1 MKHYILNYEITG
13 CPNRCKHC
21 YCNDIKSNHSFMSLE
36 EVIELSKI
44 FREKIEGEVGVLLI
58 QEQTLY
64 PNYIKVIERLKKED
78 LVNTSKRGLLVT
90 NGFGLSKYPDLIHG
104 IKEHYSTVKLT
115 LFGTEY
121 THDHFV
127 GRKGHFRELIEVTQ
141 MCHDNKLDVIWQM
154 MLTKGNT
161 RNIEELITV
170 ADELKVDGYFVTG
183 AFNYVGSLRKNEMII
198 PHEQDLRY
206 KTFHVYE
213 QEHELFLPEYKYK
226 EIKSSVDEYQIE
238 KVSLENLYID
248 SEFNVYPVSN
258 IEPAFKFGNMKT
270 DMDSLIQMLN
280 HHEKLP
286 KLIKNRLSFTLRQLI
301 DKHLDQNSTEMH
313 TPQTLFE
320 KLAYKKQM

>member
-1 MKHYILNYEITG
+1 MKHYTLNYEITG

-21 YCNDIKSNHSFMSLE
+21 YCYEIKSNQSLMSME
-36 EVIELSKI
+36 EIIELSKA
-44 FREKIEGEVGVLLI
+44 FKERIEGDVGVLLL

-64 PNYIKVIERLKKED
+64 PEYIKAVEMLKKED
-78 LVNTSKRGLLVT
+78 LMHADKRGLLVT
-90 NGFGLSKYPDLIHG
+90 NGFGLAKKPDLIQG

-121 THDHFV
+121 THDSFV
-127 GRKGHFRELIEVTQ
+127 GRNGHFREIIEVTEL
-141 MCHDNKLDVIWQM
+141 CHDNNIDVIWQM

-161 RNIEELITV
+161 RNIEELITL
-170 ADELKVDGYFVTG
+170 ADDLKVDGYFVTG
-183 AFNYVGSLRKNEMII
+183 AFNYAGSLRKNKMII

-226 EIKSSVDEYQIE
+226 EIKSSVDEYQID

-248 SEFNVYPVSN
+248 SEFNVYPLSN
-258 IEPAFKFGNMKT
+258 IEPDFKLGNIRT
-270 DMDSLIQMLN
+270 DMDHLIQMLN
-280 HHEKLP
+280 NHQKLP
-286 KLIKNRLSFTLRQLI
+286 KLVRTRQSFTLGHLI

-320 KLAYKKQM
+320 KLAYKKQI